1 MNQLI
6 KDIESKHLKAEPP
19 VIRVGDTVKVE
30 TIIQEASGKERSQH
44 FEGLI
49 IAKAGTGVNETFR
62 VRRIF
67 QGIGIERTFLV
78 HSPKIRAVKIIRS
91 GRTRRD
97 KLYFLR
103 SRIGTKATRL
113 RNLQVQ
119 TTQEK
124 SNSAD

>member
-49 IAKAGTGVNETFR
+49 IARSGTGVNETFR

-78 HSPKIRAVKIIRS
+78 HSPKIRTVKIIRS
-91 GRTRRD
+91 GRTRRA

-113 RNLQVQ
+113 RNLQTQ

>member
-91 GRTRRD
+91 GRTRRA

-113 RNLQVQ
+113 RNLQIQ

>member
-19 VIRVGDTVKVE
+19 VIRVGDTVKAE

-49 IAKAGTGVNETFR
+49 IARAGTGVNETFR

-91 GRTRRD
+91 GRTRRA

-113 RNLQVQ
+113 RNLQIQ

>member
-6 KDIESKHLKAEPP
+6 KDIEAQHLKAEPP

-30 TIIQEASGKERSQH
+30 TIIQEANGKERSQY

-49 IAKAGTGVNETFR
+49 IAKAGAGVNETFR

-67 QGIGIERTFLV
+67 QGVGIERTFLV
-78 HSPKIRAVKIIRS
+78 HSPKIRQVKVIRS
-91 GRTRRD
+91 GRTRRA

-113 RNLQVQ
+113 RNLQNQ
-119 TTQEK
+119 
-124 SNSAD
+124 SAQD

>member
-78 HSPKIRAVKIIRS
+78 HSPKIRAVKVIRS
-91 GRTRRD
+91 GRTRRA

>member
-49 IAKAGTGVNETFR
+49 IARAGAGVNETFR

-91 GRTRRD
+91 GRTRRA

-113 RNLQVQ
+113 RNLQIQ

-124 SNSAD
+124 SNSTD

>member
-49 IAKAGTGVNETFR
+49 IARAGTGVNETFR

-91 GRTRRD
+91 GRTRRA

-113 RNLQVQ
+113 RNLQMQ

>member
-49 IAKAGTGVNETFR
+49 IAKAGTGINETFR

-91 GRTRRD
+91 GRTRRA

-113 RNLQVQ
+113 RNLQIQ
-119 TTQEK
+119 TAQEK
-124 SNSAD
+124 SDSAD

>member
-49 IAKAGTGVNETFR
+49 IARAGTGVNETFR

-91 GRTRRD
+91 GRTRRA

-113 RNLQVQ
+113 RNLQIQ

>member
-30 TIIQEASGKERSQH
+30 TIIQETSGKERSQH

-49 IAKAGTGVNETFR
+49 IARAGTGVNETFR

-91 GRTRRD
+91 GRTRRA

-113 RNLQVQ
+113 RNLQAQ

>member
-91 GRTRRD
+91 GRTRRA

>member
-1 MNQLI
+1 MNC
-6 KDIESKHLKAEPP
+6 
-19 VIRVGDTVKVE
+19 TW
-30 TIIQEASGKERSQH
+30 
-44 FEGLI
+44 
-49 IAKAGTGVNETFR
+49 NETFR

-91 GRTRRD
+91 GRTRRA

-103 SRIGTKATRL
+103 YRIGTKATRL
-113 RNLQVQ
+113 RNLQIQ

>member
-49 IAKAGTGVNETFR
+49 IARAGTGVNETFR

-67 QGIGIERTFLV
+67 QGVGIERTFLV
-78 HSPKIRAVKIIRS
+78 HSPKIRAVKVIRS
-91 GRTRRD
+91 GRTRRA

-113 RNLQVQ
+113 RNLQIQ

>member
-91 GRTRRD
+91 GRTRRA

-113 RNLQVQ
+113 RNLQMQ

>member
-6 KDIESKHLKAEPP
+6 KDIEAQHLKSEPP

-30 TIIQEASGKERSQH
+30 TIIQEANGKERSQY

-67 QGIGIERTFLV
+67 QGVGIERTFLI
-78 HSPKIRAVKIIRS
+78 HSPKIRQVKIVRS
-91 GRTRRD
+91 GRTRRA

-113 RNLQVQ
+113 RAIQ
-119 TTQEK
+119 TTAQSSSES
-124 SNSAD
+124 SN

>member
-49 IAKAGTGVNETFR
+49 IARAGTGVNETFR

-78 HSPKIRAVKIIRS
+78 HSPKIRAV
-91 GRTRRD
+91 
-97 KLYFLR
+97 
-103 SRIGTKATRL
+103 
-113 RNLQVQ
+113 
-119 TTQEK
+119 
-124 SNSAD
+124 

>member
-49 IAKAGTGVNETFR
+49 IARAGTGVNETFR

-91 GRTRRD
+91 GRTRRA

-103 SRIGTKATRL
+103 YRIGTKATRL
-113 RNLQVQ
+113 RNLQIQ

>member
-6 KDIESKHLKAEPP
+6 KDIEAKHLKSEPP

-30 TIIQEASGKERSQH
+30 TIIQEANGKERSQF

-49 IAKAGTGVNETFR
+49 IAKAGTGINETFR

-67 QGIGIERTFLV
+67 QGVGIERTFLV
-78 HSPKIRAVKIIRS
+78 HSPKIRTVKVIRS
-91 GRTRRD
+91 GKTRRA

-113 RNLQVQ
+113 RNLQ
-119 TTQEK
+119 TQAADK
-124 SNSAD
+124 SESNA